1 MKTVQ
6 FLPNNYAEILTIDLQ
21 KNKKLSF
28 VVNTA
33 SLLLSVLM
41 FVLMHLFVP
50 IGALFDFSK
59 GLGAYALRFGTLLVG
74 MILYIILHEAV
85 HGIFMKLCGAK
96 SLHFGFTA

>member
-6 FLPNNYAEILTIDLQ
+6 FLPDNYAEILTIDLQ

-50 IGALFDFSK
+50 IGALFDFQRD
-59 GLGAYALRFGTLLVG
+59 LALTPCDL
-74 MILYIILHEAV
+74 A
-85 HGIFMKLCGAK
+85 
-96 SLHFGFTA
+96 HFLSV